1 MVSSYLIPRTTAG
14 ITYFPYF
21 ASMNFLG
28 HIYLTKSDKELLLGN
43 FMADSIKGN
52 SYLDYSEN
60 IQKGILFHRF
70 IDSYTDNHPA
80 FRKSTAKLHADFS
93 HFSGVLV
100 DVFYD
105 HFLAKNWQ
113 NFHPTPLE
121 EFAQEFYAYMEER
134 YDVMTSKMQYIFP
147 HMKANNWLVRYA
159 SLEGIEKTLSEMGGR
174 IGREYELDKS
184 VKNLEREYTS
194 FERDFEV
201 FIAAIEEATNKKRR
215 ELLLNNPT

>member
-1 MVSSYLIPRTTAG
+1 
-14 ITYFPYF
+14 
-21 ASMNFLG
+21 MNFLG

-52 SYLDYSEN
+52 SYKEYPVN

-80 FRKSTAKLHADFS
+80 FRKSTAKLHSDFS

-113 NFHPTPLE
+113 VFHPIPIE
-121 EFAQEFYAYMEER
+121 KFAQEFYTYMDKR
-134 YDVMTSKMQYIFP
+134 YDLMTPQMQYIFP
-147 HMKANNWLVRYA
+147 YMKDNNWLVRYTT
-159 SLEGIEKTLSEMGGR
+159 LEGIEKTLSEMGGR
-174 IGREYELDKS
+174 IGREYRLEKS
-184 VKNLEREYTS
+184 VINLEREYDS
-194 FERDFEV
+194 FEKDFEV
-201 FIAAIEEATNKKRR
+201 FIAAIEDATNKKRR
-215 ELLLNNPT
+215 ELLSKKNT